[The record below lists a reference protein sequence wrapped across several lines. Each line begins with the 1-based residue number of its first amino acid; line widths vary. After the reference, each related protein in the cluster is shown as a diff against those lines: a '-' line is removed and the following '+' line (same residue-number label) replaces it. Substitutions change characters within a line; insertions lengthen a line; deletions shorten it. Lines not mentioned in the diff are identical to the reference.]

1 MATFRF
7 TLAVA
12 DWLIDDPGIDL
23 CCCLRLR
30 LFAGLP
36 SGHGL
41 VLHLRNAPVAM
52 LAPPQARRL
61 RPGGAATKK
70 EAVNTH
76 SNARFGREVE
86 WNVSGNDFFC
96 AL

>member
-1 MATFRF
+1 
-7 TLAVA
+7 
-12 DWLIDDPGIDL
+12 
-23 CCCLRLR
+23 
-30 LFAGLP
+30 
-36 SGHGL
+36 
-41 VLHLRNAPVAM
+41 M

-61 RPGGAATKK
+61 GPGGVATKK
-70 EAVNTH
+70 EAVNTD